1 MVRKWV
7 FMARV
12 MIVDDST
19 VMRRNLRLV
28 LERGGH
34 EVVAEAVNGSQA
46 IIMYEQERPEVVTM
60 DITMPSMD
68 GLDATRNI
76 LARWPEAAIIIVSA
90 MGQKMMVL
98 EAIEYG
104 VKNYILKPFDDRKVL
119 ETVDAVLKS
128 RPGQ

>member
-1 MVRKWV
+1 
-7 FMARV
+7 MARI

-34 EVVAEAVNGSQA
+34 EVVAEAVNGTQA
-46 IIMYEQERPEVVTM
+46 IMKYGSEKPDVITM

-68 GLDATRNI
+68 GLDATRSI
-76 LARWPEAAIIIVSA
+76 LSKWPDAVIIIVSA
-90 MGQKMMVL
+90 MGQKTMIL

-119 ETVDAVLKS
+119 DTVSAVLKA
-128 RPGQ
+128 RDE

>member
-1 MVRKWV
+1 
-7 FMARV
+7 MARV